1 MIDHKNIHMALAAA
15 QAVMGKAAKGAEN
28 PAFKRDGTALRY
40 ADLAS
45 VMDACMPALS
55 ANGISVMQ
63 PTGHDDG
70 GHYCRTVLTHG
81 ASETSVECRVPLFGV
96 TAPQPY
102 GSAVTYAR
110 RYGLMC
116 MAGIAPDDEDD
127 GNAAQGAA
135 KNDPPPNQPAFIT
148 PAQIDTIIDLAFRA
162 DVTEAKICAAF
173 KVPGFDKISAAD
185 FDAVVKKLNATIA
198 AKKPVQNDL
207 GGDEIPY

>member
-1 MIDHKNIHMALAAA
+1 MAGQKNIHTALAAA
-15 QAVMGKAAKGAEN
+15 QAVMGRAEKGAEN
-28 PAFKRDGTALRY
+28 PAFKRDGKALRY

-55 ANGISVMQ
+55 AHGISVMQ
-63 PTGHDDG
+63 PTGHDGD

-81 ASETSVECRVPLFGV
+81 DSDTSIDCRVPLFGV

-135 KNDPPPNQPAFIT
+135 GKDPAPRKP
-148 PAQIDTIIDLAFRA
+148 DTSQAVSIASASLANAESLDQLAAIWKDLPRA
-162 DVTEAKICAAF
+162 IQGEAS
-173 KVPGFDKISAAD
+173 V
-185 FDAVVKKLNATIA
+185 IA
-198 AKKPVQNDL
+198 AKDKRKAELTPAKEDL
-207 GGDEIPY
+207 SDVPY